1 MNYDFTSLSDRR
13 SMGSLKY
20 YYTDQ
25 WNPDMDADV
34 VPLSTADMEFKTAP
48 EVIEGLKD
56 YLDDMILGYTIP
68 GAAYYDSIKSWM
80 KRRHQWD
87 IEDEWIVPVPGIVTA
102 LHLALE
108 AFTEPGDGVII
119 FRPVYHQ
126 FGMAVESDRRKEVN
140 VPLIEKG
147 EGHYEI
153 DFDLFE
159 EEASQPENKMLI
171 FCSPHNPVGR
181 VWTKEELQRIDEISR
196 KHDLIVVCDE
206 IWHDIVFEG
215 QKHTAYPTA
224 GNRAAEN
231 TIICTSVSK
240 TFSLAAIN
248 TSNIIIAD
256 EDLRQAFVDQVNH
269 GHYAANAFGYKATE
283 LAYNEAEAWLDA
295 VNEVILSNHH
305 FVSDYFKEHMP
316 QVKAYVP
323 EGTYVSWIDFRELG
337 LSAEELE
344 RIVHQEGQFM
354 TNHGRTFGE
363 EGAGFERANIALPQ
377 KSLEIQLERLVGA
390 LKDNGF

>member
-25 WNPDMDADV
+25 WNPDLDEDV
-34 VPLSTADMEFKTAP
+34 VPLSTADMEFKNAP
-48 EVIEGLKD
+48 EVIEGLKN
-56 YLDDMILGYTIP
+56 YLDETVLGYTMA
-68 GAAYYDSIKSWM
+68 GHAYYDSIQSWM

-87 IEDEWIVPVPGIVTA
+87 IEMEWIVPVPGIVTA
-102 LHLALE
+102 IHLALE
-108 AFTEPGDGVII
+108 AFTQPGDGVII

-126 FGMAVESDRRKEVN
+126 FGLMVESDRRKEVN

-159 EEASQPENKMLI
+159 KEASKAENKLLI

-181 VWTKEELQRIDEISR
+181 VWTKEELKKVDEISR

-206 IWHDIVFEG
+206 IWHDITFEG
-215 QKHTAYPTA
+215 QEHTAYPTVSSQ
-224 GNRAAEN
+224 AADN
-231 TIICTSVSK
+231 VIVCTSVSK

-248 TSNIIIAD
+248 TSNIIIPD
-256 EDLRQAFVDQVNH
+256 EGLRQTFADKVSQ
-269 GHYAANAFGYKATE
+269 GHYAVNAFGYKATE
-283 LAYNEAEAWLDA
+283 LAYNHAEGWLDA
-295 VNEVILSNHH
+295 VNEVIWANHH
-305 FVSDYFKEHMP
+305 FLVDYFKEHLP
-316 QVKAYVP
+316 KVKAYVP

-337 LSAEELE
+337 LGNRELE
-344 RIVHQEGQFM
+344 KLVHEEAQFM
-354 TNHGRTFGE
+354 TNHGRIFGE

-377 KSLEIQLERLVGA
+377 NNLEVQLERLVKV
-390 LKDNGF
+390 LKGNGF

>member
-1 MNYDFTSLSDRR
+1 MDYDFTNLSDRR

-20 YYTDQ
+20 FYTDQ
-25 WNPDMDADV
+25 WNPNLDKDV

-56 YLDDMILGYTIP
+56 YLDQTILGYTI
-68 GAAYYDSIKSWM
+68 ASDAYYDSITSWM

-87 IEDEWIVPVPGIVTA
+87 IEAEWIVSVPGIVTA

-108 AFTEPGDGVII
+108 AFTQPGDGVII

-147 EGHYEI
+147 DGHYEI

-159 EEASQPENKMLI
+159 KEASKAENKMLI

-181 VWTKEELQRIDEISR
+181 VWTKEELKKIDEISR

-206 IWHDIVFEG
+206 IWHDIIFDKH
-215 QKHTAYPTA
+215 KHTAYPTVSDQA
-224 GNRAAEN
+224 SDNV
-231 TIICTSVSK
+231 IVCTSVSK

-248 TSNIIIAD
+248 TSNIIIAN
-256 EDLRQAFVDQVNH
+256 EDLRRAFVDQANQ
-269 GHYAANAFGYKATE
+269 GHYSVNAFGYKATE
-283 LAYNEAEAWLDA
+283 LAYNTAEAWLDA
-295 VNEVILSNHH
+295 VNEVILDNHH
-305 FVSDYFKEHMP
+305 FLVNYFKEHMP
-316 QVKAYVP
+316 KVKAYIP

-337 LSAEELE
+337 LSNEKLE
-344 RIVHQEGQFM
+344 KIVHKQGQFM

-377 KSLEIQLERLVGA
+377 KNLEVQLERLVDA
-390 LKDNGF
+390 LKNKGF